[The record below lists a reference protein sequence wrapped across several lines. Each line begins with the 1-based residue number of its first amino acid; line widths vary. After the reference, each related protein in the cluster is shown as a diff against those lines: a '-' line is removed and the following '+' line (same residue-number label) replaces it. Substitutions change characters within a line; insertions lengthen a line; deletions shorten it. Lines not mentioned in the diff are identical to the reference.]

1 MMPAGHTV
9 LGIDPGSRRLGVA
22 VSDPAGLV
30 ALPLEVVS
38 REGGQDLAR
47 IVELVRER
55 KVTEIVVG
63 LPKLLDGTEG
73 TAAGEARA
81 FASDLRKIV
90 DLPVNFVDERL
101 TTVQAN
107 RSLDEGEVPSR
118 RRRKVVDKVAAAV
131 LLQSYLDSVHPL

>member
-1 MMPAGHTV
+1 MPAGHTV

-73 TAAGEARA
+73 TAAARARA

>member
-1 MMPAGHTV
+1 MPAGHTV